1 MGECSR
7 TGMSGLIWNMLW
19 KLKIPNKIKIFG
31 WRAWH
36 NALPTRENL
45 FKRRVVDDASCEL
58 CQQATETV
66 VHVLW
71 ECGVAQDIW
80 AGCRGILQKRV
91 CDQVDFFQ
99 LMEDMRD
106 RLSREELELFWGQCW
121 LIWNQR
127 NTVVHGGKIQH
138 PSGLTKRAMDY
149 NDEFKNSQVHLA
161 IPVSVGAVQRWR
173 PPSGS
178 VYKVNFDAPVFAS
191 TDSSGVG
198 VIIRNDKGEAMA
210 ALSVAG
216 PSVSTS
222 EEAEVLA
229 CRKALEFAVDAGFRD
244 VVVEGDNSAVMKAI
258 LSPRAR
264 WSRLGHLYE
273 DISCRLRGLGL

>member
-1 MGECSR
+1 M
-7 TGMSGLIWNMLW
+7 
-19 KLKIPNKIKIFG
+19 
-31 WRAWH
+31 
-36 NALPTRENL
+36 
-45 FKRRVVDDASCEL
+45 DDARCEL
-58 CQQATETV
+58 CQQATEMV

-71 ECGVAQDIW
+71 ECGVTQDIW

-91 CDQVDFFQ
+91 CDQVDFSQ

-106 RLSREELELFWGQCW
+106 RLSREELELFWVQCW

-127 NTVVHGGKIQH
+127 NTVVHGGMIQH
-138 PSGLTKRAMDY
+138 PSGLTKRATDY
-149 NDEFKNSQVHLA
+149 IDEFKDSQVHLA

-178 VYKVNFDAPVFAS
+178 VYKVNFDASVLQ
-191 TDSSGVG
+191 
-198 VIIRNDKGEAMA
+198 
-210 ALSVAG
+210 ALIPLAG

-258 LSPRAR
+258 LSSPRAR
-264 WSRLGHLYE
+264 WSRLGHLYD
-273 DISCRLRGLGL
+273 DISCPSVGFGCIKFECVRRSANNVAHMLARFAKSVDVESSVWLEEPPFPALEALSLDLNFLND

>member
-1 MGECSR
+1 MPCQPERTYSRGEWW
-7 TGMSGLIWNMLW
+7 TMLAVNSA
-19 KLKIPNKIKIFG
+19 NK
-31 WRAWH
+31 
-36 NALPTRENL
+36 
-45 FKRRVVDDASCEL
+45 
-58 CQQATETV
+58 
-66 VHVLW
+66 
-71 ECGVAQDIW
+71 
-80 AGCRGILQKRV
+80 LQKRWSMCFGSV
-91 CDQVDFFQ
+91 ELLRTFGLVAEVYCRRECDQVDFFQ